1 MKKETR
7 TITTGDFQE
16 KLKEGVWVNTIEA
29 GAHGMTIVG
38 FLKEEGEYLTK
49 ISVANIARDSVR
61 ARCLDGTYDR
71 PYSITRYNRKTIEIK
86 DRGSELTVF
95 YTRGAQTAEHVTAKE
110 LARAFFEDFEA
121 ADCLYR
127 VTFLPKE

>member
-1 MKKETR
+1 MIGEGSHR
-7 TITTGDFQE
+7 IT
-16 KLKEGVWVNTIEA
+16 L
-29 GAHGMTIVG
+29 VG
-38 FLKEEGEYLTK
+38 FLKEEGEYLTE

-95 YTRGAQTAEHVTAKE
+95 YTRGAQSAEHVTAKE
-110 LARAFFEDFEA
+110 LTRGFFEDFEA
-121 ADCLYR
+121 AECLYR
-127 VTFLPKE
+127 VTFLPKK